1 MEKDKNKKMLGNN
14 LPTTTENTNKPCSD
28 AARTFIDDAITTST
42 HLSSTMMESTG
53 KKTIMTSPSYSTDD
67 DDLDDAAAVSN
78 SSDDH
83 GDEENNRTT
92 LPKTKTPSS
101 SLMPK
106 KKKKKKSLIQKKHS
120 EGEPHHQH
128 LGVEGHHYKHDVGVS
143 SRSHHRANQSTPATI
158 VMREHTDYGEINVY
172 PIDIKQLQASETQVA
187 GHGTRKKKELSLLV
201 RDGKIFKAIQPG
213 KKRSWCEV
221 HFYEKQIAKA
231 PYLLP
236 FIPKYYGVFRAF
248 IANEEE
254 DLGDKSIDS
263 LTRASSSS
271 LNSIF
276 FHASSLASSTAYTS
290 LQTLETNNGDVTLR
304 GVKEPLHVVNTTYK
318 HIDFLVLEDI
328 TASMKNPNVMD
339 IKMGQRTYG
348 EDASPEK
355 ILEEESKYPYQH
367 VLGMRISGAK
377 IFDRTQKTYKY
388 LDRHWG
394 RTITPDTLINAMEL
408 FFLPAELDEEVRMDV
423 GVSVLTQFLK
433 EVKKMYII
441 FTQKNDMLRMYA
453 SSLLISYDH
462 SKNLCVKIIDF
473 SHVHE
478 NHTGTP
484 IFDTGFAHGLSTI
497 ISVTEQLLEKYST
510 GTK

>member
-1 MEKDKNKKMLGNN
+1 MLGTDNSLN
-14 LPTTTENTNKPCSD
+14 SNEGTEQTKKPSLV
-28 AARTFIDDAITTST
+28 ISGSTSSVDE
-42 HLSSTMMESTG
+42 LSSSNNNNKQHQRVASG
-53 KKTIMTSPSYSTDD
+53 SNSSSVDDFLNDDVVTSSDD
-67 DDLDDAAAVSN
+67 DDDN
-78 SSDDH
+78 
-83 GDEENNRTT
+83 EENT
-92 LPKTKTPSS
+92 LAISKNKGG
-101 SLMPK
+101 PK
-106 KKKKKKSLIQKKHS
+106 KKKKKYLIQQKHDS
-120 EGEPHHQH
+120 EAMPHLSNLHRHHQH
-128 LGVEGHHYKHDVGVS
+128 LGGEEHYKHLTHHNRTNHWS
-143 SRSHHRANQSTPATI
+143 SAS
-158 VMREHTDYGEINVY
+158 VMMKEQTDYGEINVY

-213 KKRSWCEV
+213 RKRSWSEV

-236 FIPKYYGVFRAF
+236 FVPKYYGVFRAF

-263 LTRASSSS
+263 LTRSSSSS
-271 LNSIF
+271 LNSTF
-276 FHASSLASSTAYTS
+276 FHAASLTSTSPNTS
-290 LQTLETNNGDVTLR
+290 LQTLDTSNGDVILR
-304 GVKEPLHVVNTTYK
+304 GVKEPLAVVNTTYK

-328 TASMKNPNVMD
+328 TASMETPNVMD

-377 IFDRTQKTYKY
+377 IYDRTQKAYKY

-394 RTITPDTLINAMEL
+394 RTITPETLMNAMEV
-408 FFLPAELDEEVRMDV
+408 FFLPSGYDEEVRVEIGM
-423 GVSVLTQFLK
+423 SVLAQFLK
-433 EVKKMYII
+433 EVKKMYMI
-441 FTQKNDMLRMYA
+441 FTQKNDLLRMYA

-462 SKNLCVKIIDF
+462 TKNLCVKIIDF

-510 GTK
+510 STK